1 MPKLIFF
8 TLMLV
13 LMTSCGTTARMIE
26 IGSDEDLTTI
36 SSIDPRDWQKAA
48 ADSISAMLESGALK
62 RADGRKNVVMISR
75 IRNYTLQHLD
85 SRLLTAKMRQAILIS
100 TLFSQSARP
109 ASVFLASGQ
118 AIVTSAI
125 GNSSN
130 IDLAVRR
137 IRDKEYDDLFDQSTV
152 QKRGTVIAPDLSL
165 SGSIT
170 QQTTVQGRTEE
181 SYFVF
186 HLVLTDLKTGLAL
199 WENNVEIAK
208 QGTHSIFE

>member
-1 MPKLIFF
+1 MPKLILF

-85 SRLLTAKMRQAILIS
+85 SRLLTAKMRQAIL
-100 TLFSQSARP
+100 
-109 ASVFLASGQ
+109 ASGQ

-199 WENNVEIAK
+199 WENNGEIAK

>member
-1 MPKLIFF
+1 MPRLIFF

-85 SRLLTAKMRQAILIS
+85 SRLLTAKMRQAIL
-100 TLFSQSARP
+100 
-109 ASVFLASGQ
+109 ASGQ

-170 QQTTVQGRTEE
+170 QQTMVQGRTEE

-208 QGTHSIFE
+208 QGTRSIFD

>member
-1 MPKLIFF
+1 MKR
-8 TLMLV
+8 V
-13 LMTSCGTTARMIE
+13 LYGITGLCFLLLLLAAGGCASPARI
-26 IGSDEDLTTI
+26 IGIDSDEALVTV
-36 SSIDPRDWQKAA
+36 SGIDPADWQRAA
-48 ADSISAMLESGALK
+48 EENIRSLLASGAL
-62 RADGRKNVVMISR
+62 RRTDGQQPVVMISR

-85 SRLLTAKMRQAILIS
+85 SRLLTAKMRQAI
-100 TLFSQSARP
+100 
-109 ASVFLASGQ
+109 LASGQ

>member
-1 MPKLIFF
+1 MPKQLIFLLLPLF
-8 TLMLV
+8 L
-13 LMTSCGTTARMIE
+13 TSCGTTAHLIE
-26 IGSDEDLTTI
+26 IGSDGELTTI
-36 SSIDPRDWQKAA
+36 SSVDPRDWQKAA
-48 ADSISAMLESGALK
+48 ADSISSMLESGALK
-62 RADGRKNVVMISR
+62 RSDGRKNVVMISR
-75 IRNYTLQHLD
+75 IRNYTLQHLE
-85 SRLLTAKMRQAILIS
+85 SRLLTAKMRQAIL
-100 TLFSQSARP
+100 
-109 ASVFLASGQ
+109 ASGQ
-118 AIVTSAI
+118 AIVTSAV

-130 IDLAVRR
+130 VDLAVRR
-137 IRDKEYDDLFDQSTV
+137 IRDKENDDLFNQATV

-170 QQTTVQGRTEE
+170 QQTAVQGRTEE

>member
-1 MPKLIFF
+1 MLKLIFF

-13 LMTSCGTTARMIE
+13 LMTSRCPTARMIE

-36 SSIDPRDWQKAA
+36 SSIVPRDCQKAA
-48 ADSISAMLESGALK
+48 AVSISAMLESGALK

-85 SRLLTAKMRQAILIS
+85 SRLLTAKMRQAI
-100 TLFSQSARP
+100 
-109 ASVFLASGQ
+109 LASGQ

>member
-1 MPKLIFF
+1 MPTLIFF

-85 SRLLTAKMRQAILIS
+85 SRLLTAKMRQAI
-100 TLFSQSARP
+100 
-109 ASVFLASGQ
+109 LASGQ

>member
-48 ADSISAMLESGALK
+48 ADSISAMPESGALK

-85 SRLLTAKMRQAILIS
+85 SRLLTAKMRQAI
-100 TLFSQSARP
+100 
-109 ASVFLASGQ
+109 LASGQ

>member
-1 MPKLIFF
+1 MPRLIFF

-75 IRNYTLQHLD
+75 IRNYTMMHLE
-85 SRLLTAKMRQAILIS
+85 SQILTDKIRRAIL
-100 TLFSQSARP
+100 Q
-109 ASVFLASGQ
+109 SGQ
-118 AIVTSAI
+118 AKVSSAV
-125 GNSSN
+125 GVGGN

-137 IRDKEYDDLFDQSTV
+137 IRAKELDDLFDQSTV
-152 QKRGTVIAPDLSL
+152 QKRGTVIAPNFSL
-165 SGSIT
+165 SGAIT
-170 QQTTVQGRTEE
+170 QQTAYQGRTEE
-181 SYFVF
+181 SYFLF
-186 HLVLTDLKTGLAL
+186 HMALTDLATGLAV
-199 WENNVEIAK
+199 WENTVEILK
-208 QGTHSIFE
+208 QGTYPLFY

>member
-1 MPKLIFF
+1 MPRLIFF

-36 SSIDPRDWQKAA
+36 SSIDPRDWQKAV

-85 SRLLTAKMRQAILIS
+85 SRLLTAKMRQAI
-100 TLFSQSARP
+100 
-109 ASVFLASGQ
+109 LASGQ

>member
-62 RADGRKNVVMISR
+62 RADGRKNVVMSSR

-85 SRLLTAKMRQAILIS
+85 SRLLTAKMRQAI
-100 TLFSQSARP
+100 
-109 ASVFLASGQ
+109 LASGQ

>member
-1 MPKLIFF
+1 MPKLILF

-62 RADGRKNVVMISR
+62 RADGRNNLVMISR

-85 SRLLTAKMRQAILIS
+85 SRLLTAKMRQAI
-100 TLFSQSARP
+100 
-109 ASVFLASGQ
+109 LASGQ

>member
-1 MPKLIFF
+1 MPKLILF

-85 SRLLTAKMRQAILIS
+85 SRLLTAKMRQAI
-100 TLFSQSARP
+100 
-109 ASVFLASGQ
+109 LASGQ

>member
-1 MPKLIFF
+1 MPKLILF

-85 SRLLTAKMRQAILIS
+85 SRLLTAKMRQAIL
-100 TLFSQSARP
+100 
-109 ASVFLASGQ
+109 ASGQ

-170 QQTTVQGRTEE
+170 QQTMVQGRTEE

>member
-85 SRLLTAKMRQAILIS
+85 SRLLTAKMRQAIL
-100 TLFSQSARP
+100 
-109 ASVFLASGQ
+109 ASGQ

-170 QQTTVQGRTEE
+170 QQTMVQGRTEE

>member
-85 SRLLTAKMRQAILIS
+85 SRLLTAKMRQAIL
-100 TLFSQSARP
+100 
-109 ASVFLASGQ
+109 ASGQ

-181 SYFVF
+181 SYSVF

>member
-1 MPKLIFF
+1 MPRLIFF

-85 SRLLTAKMRQAILIS
+85 SRLLTAKMRQAIL
-100 TLFSQSARP
+100 
-109 ASVFLASGQ
+109 ASGQ

-125 GNSSN
+125 GNISN

>member
-1 MPKLIFF
+1 MPRLIFF

-85 SRLLTAKMRQAILIS
+85 SRLLTAKMRQAILG
-100 TLFSQSARP
+100 
-109 ASVFLASGQ
+109 SGQ

>member
-85 SRLLTAKMRQAILIS
+85 SRLLTAKMRQAIL
-100 TLFSQSARP
+100 
-109 ASVFLASGQ
+109 VSGQ

-130 IDLAVRR
+130 IDRAVRR

>member
-1 MPKLIFF
+1 MPRLIFF

-85 SRLLTAKMRQAILIS
+85 SRLLTAKMRQAIL
-100 TLFSQSARP
+100 
-109 ASVFLASGQ
+109 ASGQ

-186 HLVLTDLKTGLAL
+186 HLVLTDLKTSLAL

>member
-1 MPKLIFF
+1 MPRLIFF

-85 SRLLTAKMRQAILIS
+85 SRLLTAKMRQAIL
-100 TLFSQSARP
+100 
-109 ASVFLASGQ
+109 ASGQ

-137 IRDKEYDDLFDQSTV
+137 IRDKEYDDLFDQSTGSETRHRHRAGFEPV
-152 QKRGTVIAPDLSL
+152 RVNHSADDGSGAHGGELFRVSSCPDGLEN
-165 SGSIT
+165 GSCALGE
-170 QQTTVQGRTEE
+170 QCGNRE
-181 SYFVF
+181 
-186 HLVLTDLKTGLAL
+186 TGERIRFL
-199 WENNVEIAK
+199 N
-208 QGTHSIFE
+208 

>member
-1 MPKLIFF
+1 MLKMIFPVLL
-8 TLMLV
+8 LMI
-13 LMTSCGTTARMIE
+13 MTSCGTTARMIE

-48 ADSISAMLESGALK
+48 ADSIDAMLESGALK

-85 SRLLTAKMRQAILIS
+85 SRLLTAKMRQAIL
-100 TLFSQSARP
+100 T
-109 ASVFLASGQ
+109 SGQ

-130 IDLAVRR
+130 VDLAVRR

-181 SYFVF
+181 SYFLF

>member
-62 RADGRKNVVMISR
+62 RTDGRKNVVMISR

-85 SRLLTAKMRQAILIS
+85 SRLLTAKMRQAI
-100 TLFSQSARP
+100 
-109 ASVFLASGQ
+109 LASGQ

>member
-1 MPKLIFF
+1 MPRLIFF

-85 SRLLTAKMRQAILIS
+85 SRLLTAKMRQAIL
-100 TLFSQSARP
+100 
-109 ASVFLASGQ
+109 ASGQ

-170 QQTTVQGRTEE
+170 QQTMVQGRTEE

>member
-1 MPKLIFF
+1 MPRLIFF

-85 SRLLTAKMRQAILIS
+85 SRLLTAKMRQAIL
-100 TLFSQSARP
+100 
-109 ASVFLASGQ
+109 ASGQ

-137 IRDKEYDDLFDQSTV
+137 IRDKENDDLFDQSTV

>member
-1 MPKLIFF
+1 MPRLILF

-85 SRLLTAKMRQAILIS
+85 SRLLTAKMRQAI
-100 TLFSQSARP
+100 
-109 ASVFLASGQ
+109 LASGQ

>member
-1 MPKLIFF
+1 
-8 TLMLV
+8 
-13 LMTSCGTTARMIE
+13 
-26 IGSDEDLTTI
+26 
-36 SSIDPRDWQKAA
+36 
-48 ADSISAMLESGALK
+48 MLESGALK

-85 SRLLTAKMRQAILIS
+85 SRLLTAKMRQAI
-100 TLFSQSARP
+100 
-109 ASVFLASGQ
+109 LASGQ

>member
-1 MPKLIFF
+1 MPRLIFF

-85 SRLLTAKMRQAILIS
+85 SRLLTAKMRQAIL
-100 TLFSQSARP
+100 
-109 ASVFLASGQ
+109 ASGQ

-170 QQTTVQGRTEE
+170 QQTMVQGRTEE

-199 WENNVEIAK
+199 WEDNVEIAK
-208 QGTHSIFE
+208 QGTRSIFD

>member
-1 MPKLIFF
+1 MLRLIFL
-8 TLMLV
+8 TLLLV
-13 LMTSCGTTARMIE
+13 MMTSCGSTARMIE

-48 ADSISAMLESGALK
+48 VDSINSMLESGALK

-75 IRNYTLQHLD
+75 IRNYTLQHLE
-85 SRLLTAKMRQAILIS
+85 SRLLTAKMRQAI
-100 TLFSQSARP
+100 
-109 ASVFLASGQ
+109 LASGQ

-130 IDLAVRR
+130 VDLAVRR
-137 IRDKEYDDLFDQSTV
+137 IRDKEHDDLFDQTTV

-170 QQTTVQGRTEE
+170 QQTTIQGRTEE

-199 WENNVEIAK
+199 WENNVEVAK

>member
-1 MPKLIFF
+1 MPKLILF

-85 SRLLTAKMRQAILIS
+85 SRLLTAKMRQAI
-100 TLFSQSARP
+100 
-109 ASVFLASGQ
+109 LASGQ

-208 QGTHSIFE
+208 QGPHSIFE

>member
-1 MPKLIFF
+1 MPRLIFF

-36 SSIDPRDWQKAA
+36 SSIDPR
-48 ADSISAMLESGALK
+48 DSISAMLESGALK

-85 SRLLTAKMRQAILIS
+85 SRLLTAKMRQAI
-100 TLFSQSARP
+100 
-109 ASVFLASGQ
+109 LASGQ